1 MADSPD
7 DRHPRPDEEQ
17 QVVPA
22 TKTRPG
28 GIGRT
33 VFYIL
38 LASLALAAIA
48 WLALEIWAYG
58 GSPAP

>member
-7 DRHPRPDEEQ
+7 KRDPGPDEQ
-17 QVVPA
+17 PQIVPA
-22 TKTRPG
+22 GKTRPG

-38 LASLALAAIA
+38 LASLGLAAIA
-48 WLALEIWAYG
+48 WAVLEIWAYSG
-58 GSPAP
+58 APVP